1 MVQEGNTM
9 IFNDKDI
16 RQATPTSHRL
26 KELLENEKT
35 EQHTQRMPFR
45 LLKPPDPDQASFCF
59 RISCTWAG
67 LALPLEA
74 FIT

>member
-9 IFNDKDI
+9 IFNDKNI
-16 RQATPTSHRL
+16 RQVVMIAHRL

-35 EQHTQRMPFR
+35 EQHAQHMPFR
-45 LLKPPDPDQASFCF
+45 LPKLRGLDQASFCF

>member
-9 IFNDKDI
+9 IFNDKNI
-16 RQATPTSHRL
+16 RQLALIAQHL
-26 KELLENEKT
+26 KEMLEKEKT
-35 EQHTQRMPFR
+35 EQHALRMPLR
-45 LLKPPDPDQASFCF
+45 LLKLQDLDQASFCF

>member
-9 IFNDKDI
+9 IFNDKNI
-16 RQATPTSHRL
+16 RQRAMIAQHL
-26 KELLENEKT
+26 KEMLEKEKT
-35 EQHTQRMPFR
+35 ERHALYMPSR
-45 LLKPPDPDQASFCF
+45 LLKLKGPDQASFCF